1 MIYLQKRN
9 IIKKIKNK
17 KKMTKKNIKKIIVKL
32 SRR

>member
-17 KKMTKKNIKKIIVKL
+17 KKMTKKKHKKNYCEIV
-32 SRR
+32 